1 MQGRNLNLLKISNNL
16 AITGKP
22 GVWIDGGIHAREWI
36 SPSTVTYL
44 MFEFLKNDYK
54 YQDILNKYD
63 LYILPL
69 VNPDGYEFSRTEGN
83 RMWRQNR
90 NWYNWLKGCFGVDLN
105 RNWDTPDWGL
115 TGSSKDPCD
124 KDQIYAGSWA
134 FSEPETRSIRDFI
147 WERKDYLK
155 VLRCNVTDLFKDS
168 NLDPRSGSSFRS
180 FFR

>member
-1 MQGRNLNLLKISNNL
+1 M
-16 AITGKP
+16 
-22 GVWIDGGIHAREWI
+22 
-36 SPSTVTYL
+36 
-44 MFEFLKNDYK
+44 
-54 YQDILNKYD
+54 
-63 LYILPL
+63 PL

-90 NWYNWLKGCFGVDLN
+90 NWYNWWTGCFGVDLN

-115 TGSSKDPCD
+115 TGSSKDPCN

-134 FSEPETRSIRDFI
+134 FSEPETRSIRDFM
-147 WERKDYLK
+147 WERKDSLK

-168 NLDPRSGSSFRS
+168 GLDPKSGSSSGS